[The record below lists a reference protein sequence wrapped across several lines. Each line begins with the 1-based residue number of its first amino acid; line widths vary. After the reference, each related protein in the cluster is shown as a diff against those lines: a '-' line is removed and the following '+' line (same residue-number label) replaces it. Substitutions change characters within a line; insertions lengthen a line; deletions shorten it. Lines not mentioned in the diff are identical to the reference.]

1 MRRLLG
7 MLSLWI
13 ALAAAVAGAQ
23 AAFRVYEPRSRT
35 AEELAGLVA
44 PLLGPEG
51 AAIPDPHGG
60 KLILQGDPAAIA
72 AALEALRELDAPL
85 RQYRV
90 ESQVTTRAA
99 LEGVGFSARGWVD
112 AGGMRLARLAAGA
125 GAARR
130 ERRFGAELVVLEGGS
145 AEVWTGESRAVATA
159 LGPALVPAR
168 SGFRVRPH
176 GLGSGEIELEIE
188 PVVSELRGSNAIR
201 ETGGSTRV
209 RVRPGETLAI
219 AAIDDAGAGARAAL
233 DGAGAHSESS
243 DSILL
248 VRVTLAGDAAASPE
262 PER

>member
-112 AGGMRLARLAAGA
+112 AGGMRLARLAPV
-125 GAARR
+125 
-130 ERRFGAELVVLEGGS
+130 GAELVVLEGGS